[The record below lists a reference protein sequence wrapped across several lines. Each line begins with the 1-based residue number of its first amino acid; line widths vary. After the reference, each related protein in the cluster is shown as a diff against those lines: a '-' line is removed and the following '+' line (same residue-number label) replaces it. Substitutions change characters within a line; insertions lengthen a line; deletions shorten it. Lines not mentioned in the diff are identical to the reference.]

1 MTNNTQPTR
10 HPTAMRAVATSS
22 PTSCRYHD
30 CCCYYYDY
38 RCSYHY
44 HCYYHYCYYSNHY
57 YYERYGRYTSMHVA

>member
-38 RCSYHY
+38 HYHY
-44 HCYYHYCYYSNHY
+44 YYHYCYYSNHY